1 MASDFRVRVG
11 LDVAPSAEEIKKDIP
26 KLQALLNKDPN
37 SRLRLIAELDLE
49 KTQKAIKSQLNKIT
63 VPNIKLGVDIDKNI
77 PQINPDVSTKHI
89 DSLPAKIAIYRK
101 QLDLAK
107 QSWAEQ
113 GYNIQS
119 ISNQFAKLGSR
130 LGSITKETTFDR
142 WVNDFNE
149 LNAQV
154 RGLETNLNRQIS
166 IQNEIYKIQTKIKT
180 LDPNKNI
187 SEIAYYEDQLK
198 AQNDTL
204 TNLKT
209 QATVYSN
216 LLPLAEQE
224 NYITE
229 QTAKAREKLALTTA
243 KMADKQNGKL
253 NIVSPKDVVNVE
265 SVSINVEIL
274 RNRINALRKANPKAE
289 KEFGHLFDRMLED
302 LDTAPEKI
310 KEVSKQLR
318 EVQTRMKATGKTG
331 NTFFGTIKA
340 NMEKFA
346 GWMSMTGVIT
356 EAWHGMKQMV
366 TEVKNINT
374 EMINLQKVTDETDA
388 TYAKFLRNATKEAQ
402 KLSASVTDVIE
413 QTSTWSKLGY
423 SLSDAEKLSEV
434 SMIYSKVGE
443 VDNTTAV
450 SDLVTVMKAFNIES
464 ENSIHIVDSLNQL
477 GNSFAT
483 DAKSLGEGLTKS
495 ASALNA
501 ANNSFEQSIAL
512 LTGGTEI
519 TQNAA
524 EMGSALK
531 VISMRIRGK
540 IYASI

>member
-1 MASDFRVRVG
+1 MDFNLIAG
-11 LDVAPSAEEIKKDIP
+11 LDIEKTAEEIKKDLP
-26 KLQALLNKDPN
+26 KLQDLLNKDPKA
-37 SRLRLIAELDLE
+37 RLKLIAELDLD
-49 KTQKAIKSQLNKIT
+49 KTQQTIKSQLNKIT

-77 PQINPDVSTKHI
+77 SQINPNISTKQI

-107 QSWAEQ
+107 QSWSEQ

-130 LGSITKETTFDR
+130 LGSITKEATFDR

-198 AQNDTL
+198 ALNDTL

-216 LLPLAEQE
+216 LLPLVEQE

-243 KMADKQNGKL
+243 KMADRQNGKL

-265 SVSINVEIL
+265 IASINVEIL
-274 RNRINALRKANPKAE
+274 RNRINALRKTNPKAE
-289 KEFGHLFDRMLED
+289 KEFGRLFDKMLAD

-310 KEVSKQLR
+310 KEVSKQLQ

-331 NTFFGTIKA
+331 NTLFGTIEA
-340 NMEKFA
+340 NIKKFG
-346 GWMSMTGVIT
+346 GWMSMTGVVT

-402 KLSASVTDVIE
+402 KLSASVTDIIE

-450 SDLVTVMKAFNIES
+450 SDLVTVMKAFNVES
-464 ENSIHIVDSLNQL
+464 ENSIHIVDSLNEL
-477 GNSFAT
+477 G
-483 DAKSLGEGLTKS
+483 KL
-495 ASALNA
+495 
-501 ANNSFEQSIAL
+501 IAPVYS
-512 LTGGTEI
+512 
-519 TQNAA
+519 N
-524 EMGSALK
+524 
-531 VISMRIRGK
+531 VC
-540 IYASI
+540 